1 MTCKLD
7 QVCDQ
12 LRIKLHG
19 IDRRLEALKGN
30 AMALSEKSQGVVE
43 SRLDPIEQR
52 IYDSR
57 VSVDAAHT
65 PVKTCHDGK
74 KAGFDANREV
84 WKKGASLSPART
96 AAPTTPRPTL
106 SRCSSSRRRRPT
118 GRRRPRSRRSSPAT
132 TPTLHHC
139 SRLEQTRIWQRL
151 RDPARRAA
159 DNRAEGTVTAT
170 LLGARTRY
178 RPLATTTDAC
188 CRSSRPSRRRA
199 TANSGADGG
208 PATGA
213 PPALVF
219 PGGASGPGRQLRVH
233 RLEGTSP

>member
-1 MTCKLD
+1 MTAKLD
-7 QVCDQ
+7 RVCDQ

-43 SRLDPIEQR
+43 SQLDRIEQR

-57 VSVDAAHT
+57 ISVDAANT
-65 PVKTCHDGK
+65 RVKTWHDGK
-74 KAGFDANREV
+74 KAGFDARRES
-84 WKKGASLSPART
+84 WKKERRFHQLNSRADDTEAYAIAVFELAAAAADEAAQAALQARLARNDANLASLP
-96 AAPTTPRPTL
+96 PL
-106 SRCSSSRRRRPT
+106 
-118 GRRRPRSRRSSPAT
+118 G
-132 TPTLHHC
+132 
-139 SRLEQTRIWQRL
+139 QTRIWQCL

-178 RPLATTTDAC
+178 RPLATTTVAC

-199 TANSGADGG
+199 TANSGAGGG

-213 PPALVF
+213 SRPCSSREECRAGEPA
-219 PGGASGPGRQLRVH
+219 SR
-233 RLEGTSP
+233 TSP